1 MLLIKWNGYDATNN
15 TWEPLQTFYND
26 ASELVN
32 EYFKSKG
39 FELICKYIQKNHEEF
54 TLFRQAQ
61 GKNLKIIYVN
71 QNWKGCSVEKKWKSS
86 EQNQTS

>member
-39 FELICKYIQKNHEEF
+39 FELICKYIQKI
-54 TLFRQAQ
+54 T
-61 GKNLKIIYVN
+61 KNLPYLDKRKEKI
-71 QNWKGCSVEKKWKSS
+71 
-86 EQNQTS
+86 